1 MRLNIKE
8 NDIIIGSLV
17 LALLIFFI
25 FNALVN
31 SSIDSTKSEIK
42 AKVNKHQKVVNLY
55 KKIKSN
61 KTDKKKFNKE
71 IMMFVQ
77 IIQKVDNLKNKIVSV
92 NMLDSENLK
101 ITISS
106 INLKQLVDIFKTTE
120 SYNNIK
126 IVRFTLKRNF
136 SNSNLANLNIV
147 IRKSL

>member
-8 NDIIIGSLV
+8 NDIIIGSLA

-25 FNALVN
+25 FNAIIN

-42 AKVNKHQKVVNLY
+42 AKADEYQKVVKLY

-61 KTDKKKFNKE
+61 KTNKKRFNKD
-71 IMMFVQ
+71 IIMFVQ
-77 IIQKVDNLKNKIVSV
+77 VLQKIDNIKDRIVSV

-106 INLKQLVDIFKTTE
+106 INLKQLVSIFKTIE
-120 SYNNIK
+120 GYENIK

-136 SNSNLANLNIV
+136 SNPKLANLNIV

>member
-8 NDIIIGSLV
+8 NDIIIGSLA

-25 FNALVN
+25 FNAIIN

-42 AKVNKHQKVVNLY
+42 AKADEYQKVVKLY

-61 KTDKKKFNKE
+61 KTNKKRFDKD
-71 IMMFVQ
+71 IIMFVQ
-77 IIQKVDNLKNKIVSV
+77 VLQKIDNIKDRIVSV

-106 INLKQLVDIFKTTE
+106 INLKQLVSIFKTIE
-120 SYNNIK
+120 GYENIK

-136 SNSNLANLNIV
+136 SNPKLANLNIV